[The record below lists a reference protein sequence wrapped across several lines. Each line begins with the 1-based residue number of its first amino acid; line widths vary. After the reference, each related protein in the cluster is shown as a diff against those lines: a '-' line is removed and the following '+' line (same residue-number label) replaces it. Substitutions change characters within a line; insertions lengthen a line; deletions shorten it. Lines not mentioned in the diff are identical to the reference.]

1 MSRVQVN
8 DPGRPLCG
16 PRKMAA
22 RLTPTGAG
30 WLLPAVLST
39 TAGAVDVIGFL
50 ALGGLFTAH
59 ITGNVVILAA
69 HYVVGGFSEVGPL
82 LSVPV
87 FVAVLGAVTLASGA
101 IEKAGYSSRR
111 PLLVL
116 QAALLAA
123 CLGVGVGFGPFADPD
138 RPMAVLVG
146 MLGVAAMATQN
157 ALVKLALPGAPSTA
171 VMTTN
176 TTQLTVDLA
185 TLARGLGEPDDLSRA
200 RRRASV
206 TFPCVVAFVAGC
218 AAGAVLEVHFGL
230 WALVLPVALAGIT
243 VPLGE
248 LRRHKHGTQ
257 PASNGETSDSQH
269 SPGFLTNSNS

>member
-1 MSRVQVN
+1 MVSGEKGVRHLLPERPGGCFAQKVP
-8 DPGRPLCG
+8 DPFF
-16 PRKMAA
+16 A
-22 RLTPTGAG
+22 AG

-39 TAGAVDVIGFL
+39 TAGAVDIIGFL

-69 HYVVGGFSEVGPL
+69 HYVVGGFSEVGPV

-101 IEKAGYSSRR
+101 IEKVGYSSRR

-116 QAALLAA
+116 QAALLAV
-123 CLGVGVGFGPFADPD
+123 CLGLGVGFGPFDDSD

-146 MLGVAAMATQN
+146 MLGVAAMATQG

-176 TTQLTVDLA
+176 TTQLIVDLA
-185 TLARGLGEPDDLSRA
+185 TLARGLRGPDDLSRA

-206 TFPCVVAFVAGC
+206 TGSCVVAFVAGC
-218 AAGAVLEVHFGL
+218 AAGAVFEVHFGL
-230 WALVLPVALAGIT
+230 WALVLPVALAVIA

-248 LRRHKHGTQ
+248 LRRHEHATQ
-257 PASNGETSDSQH
+257 PASNG
-269 SPGFLTNSNS
+269 

>member
-1 MSRVQVN
+1 MTSSLTR
-8 DPGRPLCG
+8 LCSS
-16 PRKMAA
+16 
-22 RLTPTGAG
+22 

-39 TAGAVDVIGFL
+39 TAGAVDIIGFL

-101 IEKAGYSSRR
+101 IEKAGCSSRR
-111 PLLVL
+111 PFLIL

-138 RPMAVLVG
+138 RPMAVFVG

-176 TTQLTVDLA
+176 TTQLSVDLV
-185 TLARGLGEPDDLSRA
+185 TLARGLGEHDDLFRV
-200 RRRASV
+200 RHRASV
-206 TFPCVVAFVAGC
+206 TGSCVVAFVAGC
-218 AAGAVLEVHFGL
+218 AAGAVLE
-230 WALVLPVALAGIT
+230 
-243 VPLGE
+243 
-248 LRRHKHGTQ
+248 
-257 PASNGETSDSQH
+257 
-269 SPGFLTNSNS
+269 